1 MSNYGELKKSI
12 LSLIFTDFI
21 NNVNKDVKENKIS
34 ISDIADNIA
43 NELSINILDLK
54 FLTDNNFCSLSD
66 IIKEYL
72 QLTNIIMNTPG
83 EKYSLSDLKKTL
95 TNPINEYFCDGEAL
109 PDANSINT
117 VFRRN
122 LNVINREN
130 SEKFNRAYSFIT
142 SAYDTKEFCIKDGWK
157 NTHELIANLIYR
169 LNKFSSVP
177 SKTFNFTTLKNK
189 MELFWGITLE
199 KDINIE
205 LALTNNFYL
214 ESLFHYSS
222 ISHIIKNYNNAKE
235 RISKQFDSPSLSF
248 QIFWGKLKVERS
260 MTDYDVLR
268 YTNSMLDRVVDCAS
282 YVSSNLPIVFSH
294 RYIIN
299 RIFKYFTE
307 NLEDALSRGV
317 EWTENILSKLKTLK
331 HIILPVSAD
340 MFALYT
346 EANPDIEICYDYESI
361 KPLYEYKDITPKKK
375 TNERQPAYPTKV
387 ICPIMLLENDE
398 YELSDYHNISNNL
411 ITSIYEN
418 LSIINFHRRER
429 DFDSFF
435 EKKLRKH
442 YFEWINEFTIS

>member
-1 MSNYGELKKSI
+1 MSNYSELKKRI

-21 NNVNKDVKENKIS
+21 NDVNKDVKENKIS

-43 NELSINILDLK
+43 YELSHNICDLK
-54 FLTDNNFCSLSD
+54 FLTDNNFCSPAD

-72 QLTNIIMNTPG
+72 QLTHLTMNAPG

-95 TNPINEYFCDGEAL
+95 TNSINEYFCDGEAL

-122 LNVINREN
+122 LNAINRE
-130 SEKFNRAYSFIT
+130 SPEKFNRAYPFVT
-142 SAYDTKEFCIKDGWK
+142 SAYDSKNFCIQDGWK
-157 NTHELIANLIYR
+157 NTQEIIANLIYR
-169 LNKFSSVP
+169 FNKFSSVP

-199 KDINIE
+199 RDINIE

-222 ISHIIKNYNNAKE
+222 ISHIIKNYNDAKE
-235 RISKQFDSPSLSF
+235 HISKQFDSPSLSF
-248 QIFWGKLKVERS
+248 QLFLGKLKVERS
-260 MTDYDVLR
+260 MTDYDILR
-268 YTNSMLDRVVDCAS
+268 HTDSMLDRVADCAS

-299 RIFKYFTE
+299 RIFEYFTE
-307 NLEDALSRGV
+307 NLEDALFRGV

-331 HIILPVSAD
+331 HTLLPVSAD
-340 MFALYT
+340 MFELYT
-346 EANPDIEICYDYESI
+346 EANPDIEIYYDYECI
-361 KPLYEYKDITPKKK
+361 EPLYEYKDIAPKKK
-375 TNERQPAYPTKV
+375 TKERQPAYPTKV
-387 ICPIMLLENDE
+387 IRPIMLSDNEN
-398 YELSDYHNISNNL
+398 YELSDYHKISNNL
-411 ITSIYEN
+411 ITSVYEN

-429 DFDSFF
+429 NFDSFF
-435 EKKLRKH
+435 EEKLRKH
-442 YFEWINEFTIS
+442 YFEWINEFTTS